1 MDNQHT
7 DINVGNQG
15 GADNNVLTNF
25 QLMPKRFMVWDKED
39 KDWLFGG
46 KIFTIQDLVSEFGRV
61 PLIFETCEVVQSTNL
76 FDKDDEEIFEGSIV
90 RDFDGEIGVVYYD
103 SQEGQYWAK
112 FSNGD
117 STAMDSPGIMKVLGH
132 ILSNPE
138 LMEEK

>member
-1 MDNQHT
+1 MNNQHT
-7 DINVGNQG
+7 DINVGYQT
-15 GADNNVLTNF
+15 LTNF
-25 QLMPKRFMVWDKED
+25 QLMPKRFMVWDQRRQKFIDGEP
-39 KDWLFGG
+39 L
-46 KIFTIQDLVSEFGRV
+46 TIDDIVCSNSIRERIGELDF
-61 PLIFETCEVVQSTNL
+61 IQSTNL

-132 ILSNPE
+132 ILSNLE
-138 LMEEK
+138 LLEEK